1 MSSDSTSARK
11 SNKKGSR
18 KGSRIFLFGGVI
30 LVVLLALSALWLK
43 SIWDEIFLLQP
54 PGDREGA
61 ASTPEKDRDK
71 DPFPE
76 IMNVLVLGL
85 DTRDKAARAD
95 TIMLLSLNQKTEE
108 INIISIPRDMRVK
121 IPGYGLDKINHS
133 YAYGG
138 LPLTRQAVEEFL
150 DINIDHYIITDF
162 EGFTNIV
169 DLLGGIELE
178 VEKKM
183 RYYGIDVTIELDPG
197 FQRLDGDK
205 ALQYVRFRSDE
216 EGDFGRVRRQQT
228 FLKTLLQEIIAFKNI
243 LRFPQILPEIAQN
256 IKTDMEL
263 NQALKLAN
271 RLKNVEIGEINTFT
285 LPGKAGN
292 IEGISY
298 VLPEEQ
304 EIRQLVDR
312 YLKGRGTVQS

>member
-1 MSSDSTSARK
+1 MSNNSTAIRK
-11 SNKKGSR
+11 NKKSTR
-18 KGSRIFLFGGVI
+18 RSTLFIFAGVI
-30 LVVLLALSALWLK
+30 LAVLFIGAALWLK
-43 SIWDEIFLLQP
+43 SIWDEIFLIQP
-54 PGDREGA
+54 SPEQEGGVLA
-61 ASTPEKDRDK
+61 QEKDRE

-76 IMNVLVLGL
+76 IMNVLILGL
-85 DTRDKAARAD
+85 DPRDAAARAD
-95 TIMLLSLNQKTEE
+95 TIMLLSLNQKTGE

-121 IPGYGLDKINHS
+121 IPGYGMDKINHS

-138 LPLTRQAVEEFL
+138 LPLTRQTVEEFL
-150 DINIDHYIITDF
+150 DINVDHYIITDF

-169 DLLGGIELE
+169 DILGGIELE

-197 FQRLDGDK
+197 LQHLDGEK

-216 EGDFGRVRRQQT
+216 EGDFGRVRRQQL

-271 RLKNVEIGEINTFT
+271 RLKNVEIEEINTFT
-285 LPGKAGN
+285 LPGRAGN

-298 VLPEEQ
+298 VLPEEE
-304 EIRQLVDR
+304 EIRHLVDR
-312 YLKGRGTVQS
+312 YLKGIIAQS